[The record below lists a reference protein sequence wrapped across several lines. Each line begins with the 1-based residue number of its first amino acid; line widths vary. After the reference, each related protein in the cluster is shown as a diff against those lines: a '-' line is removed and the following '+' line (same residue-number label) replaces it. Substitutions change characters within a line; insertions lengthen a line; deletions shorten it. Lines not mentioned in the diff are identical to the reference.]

1 MKILQFLQRLSINA
15 KVGLAY
21 LGFVIIT
28 SGAGSLLVVYNEKAV
43 IRQGHIDLVR
53 NLAEN
58 TQPVLLVEHRMML
71 NRLVQTV
78 GKMPDV
84 RSCAIMN
91 KNNLV
96 VAHTDMAM
104 IGRILLIGE
113 PAIGSFK
120 KNEYYFEVFGK
131 QFENIY
137 VPVYSSDRYLG
148 NVFVGFDAPSFVRL
162 FRQPGRAAIESI
174 LIVILSTALLGLIGA
189 FIIVRLISYPIRV
202 LTKKVYNVHQGKI
215 PERRLP
221 KSYVYCWEQLD
232 CKQVQCPS
240 YGNKAEKCWAVA
252 GTFCRGKVQGVFAQK
267 IGDCRKCIIF
277 KKNAGDEVAQLNDA
291 FDIMVRDLVYNTE
304 KANEAREDIEKYA
317 RQIEKAN
324 QENADLK
331 AYTERILNSLSSAVI
346 SLDKDMVIRKYNRTA
361 QSLLGLDLERLVG
374 RGISEIT
381 QFCSRCNDFFGL
393 ILAALATYKEQGKPI
408 IGQEVSVTR
417 ADGEPMTISLSVLPL
432 HGDPALEKTPMIV
445 TFEDITEKEKMRE
458 ELTLS
463 RQLAELGEVAAKVAH
478 DIRNPLNVIAGGVH
492 YLTSKYLNDPEI
504 QNMSNLISGQVE
516 RLNSVTSAL
525 LKVSKPM
532 MPNFNVCDLNRLID
546 ESSSFLLEEINLA
559 GLILKKDYAKDI
571 PPLFLDANQIQR
583 VVINLIENAMESMP
597 GGGTITLRTRYL
609 QNEGKSDEQVELTV
623 LDTGPGISDEIMD
636 SAFKPFYTTKVHGT
650 GLGLAIVRQI
660 ITQHHGQ
667 ARIRRREPGPGA
679 EVLILL
685 PVKTVQKDRSHVY
698 SSKRPCD

>member
-1 MKILQFLQRLSINA
+1 MKILKFLQHLSINA
-15 KVGLAY
+15 KVALAY
-21 LGFVIIT
+21 LGFVIII
-28 SGAGSLLVVYNEKAV
+28 SGAGSMLVVYNEKSV

-104 IGRILLIGE
+104 IGRILLVGE
-113 PAIGSFK
+113 PVMESFK
-120 KNEYYFEVFGK
+120 KNGYYFEIFGK
-131 QFENIY
+131 QFENVY
-137 VPVYSSDRYLG
+137 VPVYSSGRYIG

-162 FRQPGRAAIESI
+162 FRRPGRATIESI

-189 FIIVRLISYPIRV
+189 FIIARLISYPIRI

-215 PERRLP
+215 PERHLP

-267 IGDCRKCIIF
+267 IGDCRNCIVF
-277 KKNAGDEVAQLNDA
+277 KKNSGDEVEQLNDA
-291 FDIMVRDLVYNTE
+291 FDIMVLDLVDNTQKAE
-304 KANEAREDIEKYA
+304 KAKMDMEKYA
-317 RQIEKAN
+317 SQLEDAN
-324 QENADLK
+324 RENVDLK

-346 SLDKDMVIRKYNRTA
+346 SLDENMVIRKYNRTA
-361 QSLLGLDLERLVG
+361 QSLLGLDLESLVG
-374 RGISEIT
+374 RGIAEIPR
-381 QFCSRCNDFFGL
+381 FCSRCNDFFGL
-393 ILAALATYKEQGKPI
+393 ILRALESYKKQGRPI

-417 ADGEPMTISLSVLPL
+417 ADGERMTISLSVLPL

-445 TFEDITEKEKMRE
+445 TFEDITDKEKMRE

-492 YLTSKYLNDPEI
+492 YLKTKYVNDSEI
-504 QNMSNLISGQVE
+504 LNMSNLISGQVE
-516 RLNSVTSAL
+516 RLNNVTSGL

-532 MPNFNVCDLNRLID
+532 MPHYNTCDFNRLVD

-559 GLILKKDYAKDI
+559 GLRLEKDLDKDI
-571 PPLFLDANQIQR
+571 PPLVLDTNQIQR
-583 VVINLIENAMESMP
+583 VIINLMENAIEAMLQ
-597 GGGTITLRTRYL
+597 GGTITIRTRYL
-609 QNEGKSDEQVELTV
+609 QNGGRSDEQVELCV
-623 LDTGPGISDEIMD
+623 LDTGPGIPDEIVD
-636 SAFKPFYTTKVHGT
+636 SVFKPFYTTKVHGT

-660 ITQHHGQ
+660 VTQHRGQ
-667 ARIRRREPGPGA
+667 ARIRRREPGPGT

-685 PVKTVQKDRSHVY
+685 PVKTLQKDMSHVH
-698 SSKRPCD
+698 SSQHPRD

>member
-1 MKILQFLQRLSINA
+1 
-15 KVGLAY
+15 
-21 LGFVIIT
+21 
-28 SGAGSLLVVYNEKAV
+28 
-43 IRQGHIDLVR
+43 
-53 NLAEN
+53 
-58 TQPVLLVEHRMML
+58 
-71 NRLVQTV
+71 
-78 GKMPDV
+78 
-84 RSCAIMN
+84 
-91 KNNLV
+91 
-96 VAHTDMAM
+96 
-104 IGRILLIGE
+104 
-113 PAIGSFK
+113 
-120 KNEYYFEVFGK
+120 
-131 QFENIY
+131 
-137 VPVYSSDRYLG
+137 
-148 NVFVGFDAPSFVRL
+148 
-162 FRQPGRAAIESI
+162 
-174 LIVILSTALLGLIGA
+174 
-189 FIIVRLISYPIRV
+189 
-202 LTKKVYNVHQGKI
+202 
-215 PERRLP
+215 
-221 KSYVYCWEQLD
+221 
-232 CKQVQCPS
+232 
-240 YGNKAEKCWAVA
+240 
-252 GTFCRGKVQGVFAQK
+252 
-267 IGDCRKCIIF
+267 
-277 KKNAGDEVAQLNDA
+277 
-291 FDIMVRDLVYNTE
+291 MVRDLVYNTE

>member
-1 MKILQFLQRLSINA
+1 M
-15 KVGLAY
+15 
-21 LGFVIIT
+21 
-28 SGAGSLLVVYNEKAV
+28 
-43 IRQGHIDLVR
+43 
-53 NLAEN
+53 
-58 TQPVLLVEHRMML
+58 
-71 NRLVQTV
+71 
-78 GKMPDV
+78 
-84 RSCAIMN
+84 
-91 KNNLV
+91 
-96 VAHTDMAM
+96 
-104 IGRILLIGE
+104 
-113 PAIGSFK
+113 
-120 KNEYYFEVFGK
+120 
-131 QFENIY
+131 
-137 VPVYSSDRYLG
+137 
-148 NVFVGFDAPSFVRL
+148 RL